1 MDNGCINFNNG
12 KFHKGFYE
20 NTNEDICFLLFEI
33 KESNSEEEIEDYTAE
48 VFLHGLC
55 HIFAYALHQKFGYNV
70 IEIKNESMCHWF
82 CISKH
87 NGKEVYIDVRGMTTD
102 YEELLQ
108 EFQPEIGSNPSRR
121 IIEDLSEYND
131 EWEEKALKF
140 AYEIISKYYNYYYL
154 N

>member
-1 MDNGCINFNNG
+1 MDNGCIKFNNSE
-12 KFHKGFYE
+12 FHKGFYE
-20 NTNEDICFLLFEI
+20 NTNEDICFILFEI
-33 KESNSEEEIEDYTAE
+33 KESNSEEIEDYTAD

-55 HIFAYALHQKFGYNV
+55 HIFAYALHQKFGYDV
-70 IEIKNESMCHWF
+70 IEIENKSVCHWF

-108 EFQPEIGSNPSRR
+108 AFQPGIGSNPQRT
-121 IIEDLSEYND
+121 IINDFSKHND
-131 EWEEKALKF
+131 EWEEKPLKF
-140 AYEIISKYYNYYYL
+140 ANEVISKYYNYYSL